1 MILLIAAAQVSD
13 IKASDYFPMYRGERS
28 ETRALVQP
36 YFDCAFHAAGKLEN
50 SGDAPTEVAKAA
62 IDFCAP
68 PREDLEAS
76 VDADVALAVSEQPLG
91 IADKVMSK
99 FDLWLENH
107 LRMRI
112 VAKRAMKATK

>member
-13 IKASDYFPMYRGERS
+13 IKASDYFPMYQGERT

-36 YFDCAFHAAGKLEN
+36 YFDCTFKAAGQLEK

-62 IDFCAP
+62 IAMCDTS
-68 PREDLEAS
+68 RENLQAS
-76 VDADVALAVSEQPLG
+76 VDADIALAPAEAPLG
-91 IADKVMSK
+91 TSDKVMGK
-99 FDLWLENH
+99 FDQWLENH